1 MDESAWKKAKDV
13 LYEAALLKPSEREA
27 FVRRHF
33 DDRPDIC
40 EEVLEILRHAPRAES
55 RGQDSFSMPVISVI
69 DYDFDELAD
78 LVPST
83 EIGQYTIVD
92 RLGRGGMGQVFLA
105 RDRQLE
111 RQVALKCLLSRSSP
125 EADRE
130 RILAEAKAAA
140 AINHRNVAS
149 VYDVVQRGERAFM
162 VMEFLGGES
171 LGARLKRQRLAMPKV
186 VDIAI
191 QLLRGLAA
199 AHEGGVVHG
208 DLKPANIQL
217 TPDGT
222 VKILDFGVAS
232 TVRRAAGSAGSAG
245 SGDTTTLRGAR
256 LASVTAHGGTPTY
269 MSPEQ
274 LAGDRIDGRSDLYS
288 FGLVLFE
295 MATGRRP
302 FPQDTVEDLRE
313 AVAQPALR
321 ADGVDQQVPQRLAD
335 IIAMALERRLDA
347 RYQTASDIEQA
358 LLSVRDELEKQSR
371 RELIL
376 KRLARVAVAI
386 PLIVLT
392 LEAVGM
398 LTTVGFDYTFGRTG
412 PEARFGGQSWS
423 GNFWWGIRSVLP
435 SVIVATLAAVLVAG
449 MRILLTFFDSIAP
462 VRRFARRVSA
472 NAGDLRV
479 RLGLHRPANLA
490 QALAGLAL
498 VSLLVFAQVYRDV
511 IFAWTSNVT
520 NASVATLLPIGE
532 NQPARLRYQQTL
544 DVMIPAFLYGL
555 YRVVRLRRREG
566 TRDSLLAPAVLI
578 GAIAVMG
585 LWREFPYQ
593 ILNARQMERVDV
605 GSERCYLN
613 GESGDDYLL
622 LCPEGEIPRNHVL
635 KRNDPRVHRSG
646 QSENVFRGFA
656 RMAANR

>member
-1 MDESAWKKAKDV
+1 MDETSWKKAKDV
-13 LYEAALLKPSEREA
+13 LYEAALLKASEREA

-33 DDRPDIC
+33 DDQPDIC
-40 EEVLEILRHAPRAES
+40 DEVLEILRHVDRTRS
-55 RGQDSFSMPVISVI
+55 QDSFSKPVISVI

-149 VYDVVQRGERAFM
+149 VYDVVQRGDRAFM

-171 LGARLKRQRLAMPKV
+171 LSACLKRRRLDLPRV
-186 VDIAI
+186 VDTAI
-191 QLLRGLAA
+191 QLLRGLDA
-199 AHEGGVVHG
+199 AHQGGVVHG

-232 TVRRAAGSAGSAG
+232 TVRRAAGS
-245 SGDTTTLRGAR
+245 GDTTTLRGAR
-256 LASVTAHGGTPTY
+256 LASVTAHGGTPSY

-302 FPQDTVEDLRE
+302 FPQDTVEKLRE
-313 AVAQPALR
+313 AVEQPAPR
-321 ADGVDQQVPQRLAD
+321 ADGVDPPVPQRLAD
-335 IIAMALERRLDA
+335 IIAMALERRLEA
-347 RYQTASDIEQA
+347 RYQAASDIEQA
-358 LLSVRDELEKQSR
+358 LLLVREELEERSR

-376 KRLARVAVAI
+376 KWLARLAVGI
-386 PLIVLT
+386 PLLLLM
-392 LEAVGM
+392 LEVVGM
-398 LTTVGFDYTFGRTG
+398 LTTLGFNYTFGRTG
-412 PEARFGGQSWS
+412 PEARFGAQSWS
-423 GNFWWGIRSVLP
+423 ADFWWGLRSVRSSLM
-435 SVIVATLAAVLVAG
+435 VATLAAVVVAA
-449 MRILLTFFDSIAP
+449 MRMLFRFFEALAP
-462 VRRFARRVSA
+462 IRRLARRVVA
-472 NAGDLRV
+472 FAGDLRV
-479 RLGLHRPANLA
+479 NLGLHRPADLA

-498 VSLLVFAQVYRDV
+498 VSLFAFVQLYRDV
-511 IFAWTSNVT
+511 IFASTSPVNT
-520 NASVATLLPIGE
+520 ASVETFRPIGE
-532 NQPARLRYQQTL
+532 SQPVRIQYQRAL
-544 DVMIPAFLYGL
+544 DVMIPAFFYGL

-566 TRDSLLAPAVLI
+566 TRGSLLAPAVLV
-578 GAIAVMG
+578 GAIAVMV
-585 LWREFPYQ
+585 LLRENSYRT
-593 ILNARQMERVDV
+593 LNFRDMEQVDFA
-605 GSERCYLN
+605 GERCYLN
-613 GESGDDYLL
+613 GESGDEYLL

-635 KRNDPRVHRSG
+635 KRDDPRVHRSG